1 MGNLLSILHV
11 SSERN
16 HDEVIG
22 SLSDARERLARIEG
36 RLGVGTSRGNDPEC
50 GAGSSE
56 AA

>member
-1 MGNLLSILHV
+1 MLHV